1 MKLYN
6 VNIDEGYVI
15 PAKNHGS
22 PRSSVR
28 ASSKSI
34 FPLLDADFI
43 FLIDLSLS
51 IFEETSE
58 GVRYFLEEILFKPK
72 PCKKFKDNKFIVSSY
87 NNNNNNNTYIYKET
101 IAPRAGYRKCG
112 PLYS

>member
-28 ASSKSI
+28 ASSKSTLGKDCTLA
-34 FPLLDADFI
+34 FPLCTRLQCVFPSACNGSTI
-43 FLIDLSLS
+43 PSSLLAVVFLPLSLLPRMS
-51 IFEETSE
+51 DNPLTNARSRKTRILLS
-58 GVRYFLEEILFKPK
+58 LEAAAALSVAISPQ
-72 PCKKFKDNKFIVSSY
+72 
-87 NNNNNNNTYIYKET
+87 
-101 IAPRAGYRKCG
+101 RR
-112 PLYS
+112 

>member
-28 ASSKSI
+28 ASSKST
-34 FPLLDADFI
+34 F
-43 FLIDLSLS
+43 LS
-51 IFEETSE
+51 IYS
-58 GVRYFLEEILFKPK
+58 L
-72 PCKKFKDNKFIVSSY
+72 
-87 NNNNNNNTYIYKET
+87 IYKSSQK
-101 IAPRAGYRKCG
+101 IK
-112 PLYS
+112 

>member
-28 ASSKSI
+28 ASSK
-34 FPLLDADFI
+34 
-43 FLIDLSLS
+43 
-51 IFEETSE
+51 
-58 GVRYFLEEILFKPK
+58 
-72 PCKKFKDNKFIVSSY
+72 
-87 NNNNNNNTYIYKET
+87 
-101 IAPRAGYRKCG
+101 PRAGAVMRFRLHFGKNFNSLTDRWTNRWRDRRTNRVACIVA
-112 PLYS
+112 